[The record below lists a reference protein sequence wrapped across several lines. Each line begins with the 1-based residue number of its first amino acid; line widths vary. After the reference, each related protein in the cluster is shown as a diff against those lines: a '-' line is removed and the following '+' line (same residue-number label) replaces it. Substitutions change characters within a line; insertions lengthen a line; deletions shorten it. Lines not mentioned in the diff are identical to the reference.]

1 MTRNQRAS
9 VSIERMISLTI
20 FCLIFGLPAE
30 AAIKN
35 VDQCREAVDA
45 FASTLSDQARIEEAK
60 TEIFDAWNSCKVD
73 DFEAADAKLKAAK
86 ALILEGM

>member
-1 MTRNQRAS
+1 MTCNQRAS
-9 VSIERMISLTI
+9 VSVERMISLTI

-35 VDQCREAVDA
+35 IDQCREAVDA
-45 FASTLSDQARIEEAK
+45 FASTLSSQARIEEAK
-60 TEIFDAWNSCKVD
+60 TEIFDAWNACKAD

-86 ALILEGM
+86 ALIAEEK